1 MNKPLSAVLTRK
13 YMLVLGLLLV
23 ASLMAFFV
31 FQELLG
37 SQITAQVVN
46 ESGRQRMLA
55 HRIALLAERLP
66 RDNSQASRFM
76 LAEAAHDLKTTH
88 AFVLTRLH
96 QTGFV
101 TGLLTSESDVD
112 AHASTLN
119 RGVRAF
125 LMDTE
130 EALRAAADGRPSPQL
145 ADRLTLQVT
154 SVLAAEFEAN
164 MRHFERLAQQ
174 REEWLQVFAI
184 VGEGM
189 TILLIV
195 FSAFKVF
202 RPLVSEVGSKI
213 KQLEHLEAYYRSMMN
228 NVGDG
233 VVTFDSD
240 LIVLYANTAFEAM
253 TKRGTEQL
261 VGRSL
266 TEILPEVATLDGLF
280 TTRTRRLELVHST
293 GEGTALIF
301 DVSLFVFE
309 FEGHLQGIAS
319 FRDVTERKAL
329 EDRLRTFYYAI
340 EHSPL
345 SIVITNTSGVIEY
358 ANLRCSE
365 TSGFD
370 LTMIIGST
378 PRIFK
383 SGQTAPDVYRAMW
396 RTLLEGRE
404 WYGEMLNKRQNGELY
419 WEFEAV
425 SALKNEKGDITH
437 FIAIKE
443 DVTDQKRSAA
453 ALIDAKRQAEIA
465 NRAKSE
471 FLANMSHELRT
482 PLNAII
488 GFSEVMTM
496 ELFGPQ
502 GNPKY
507 MEYSQ
512 AIQDSA
518 KHLLSIINDVLDF
531 SKLEAGRV
539 SLYEE
544 TVKVA
549 DVMAPVLLI
558 AKERADARGIRLMV
572 GESGDA
578 FDGLPYIHVD
588 ALRYKQVL
596 LNIITNAIK
605 FTPVGG
611 NVRVDGRLLHD
622 GGLDIIVRDTGIGM
636 KEEDIPK
643 ALERFGQVDSALH
656 RKYEGTGLG
665 LPISK
670 TLIELHGGTLKL
682 ESKINVGTIAVIHLP
697 SDRVSFDPASGSMI
711 EKQRP
716 FLAG

>member
-1 MNKPLSAVLTRK
+1 MTKPLSAVLTRK
-13 YMLVLGLLLV
+13 YMLVLGLLLAV
-23 ASLMAFFV
+23 SMLAFLI
-31 FQELLG
+31 FQQLLS
-37 SQITAQVVN
+37 SQITAQLVD

-55 HRIALLAERLP
+55 HRIALYAELLT
-66 RDNSQASRFM
+66 RDNSQTYRAA
-76 LAEAAHDLKTTH
+76 LGDAIDDLEATH
-88 AFVLTRLH
+88 AYVQTRLH
-96 QTGFV
+96 RTGFV
-101 TGLLTSESDVD
+101 GGLLTSAPDID
-112 AHASTLN
+112 RHAGRLEV
-119 RGVRAF
+119 GVREF
-125 LMDTE
+125 L
-130 EALRAAADGRPSPQL
+130 ADARQTLQL
-145 ADRLTLQVT
+145 AGEGQTKREVVDRLLIKATATLPE
-154 SVLAAEFEAN
+154 EFEAN
-164 MRHFERLAQQ
+164 MHHFQVLWQQ
-174 REEWLQVFAI
+174 REDWLQVFAV

-189 TILLIV
+189 TILLLV
-195 FSAFKVF
+195 FSAFKIF
-202 RPLVSEVGSKI
+202 RPLVTEVGSKI

-240 LIVLYANTAFEAM
+240 LVVQYANNAFEAM
-253 TKRGTEQL
+253 TKRSTDQL

-266 TEILPEVATLDGLF
+266 AEILPEVAALDGLF
-280 TTRTRRLELVHST
+280 TTRTRRLEIVHST

-329 EDRLRTFYYAI
+329 EDRLRTFFYAI

-358 ANLRCSE
+358 ANRRCSE
-365 TSGFD
+365 TSGFELD
-370 LTMIIGST
+370 QIIGST

-383 SGQTAPDVYRAMW
+383 SGQTGPDVYRAMW
-396 RTLLEGRE
+396 RSLLEGRE

-425 SALKNEKGDITH
+425 SALKNDKGDITH

-544 TVKVA
+544 TVKVSE
-549 DVMAPVLLI
+549 VMAPVLLI
-558 AKERADARGIRLMV
+558 AKERADARGIKLIL
-572 GESGDA
+572 GDSA
-578 FDGLPYIHVD
+578 DGFNGLPYIHVD

-596 LNIITNAIK
+596 LNIITNAVK

-611 NVRVDGRLLHD
+611 TVRVDGRLLQD

-670 TLIELHGGTLKL
+670 TLIELHGGALKL
-682 ESKINVGTIAVIHLP
+682 ESKLNVGTTAVVHLP
-697 SDRVSFDPASGSMI
+697 SSRVLFDPASGEMH
-711 EKQRP
+711 EKKRP
-716 FLAG
+716 LMAE

>member
-1 MNKPLSAVLTRK
+1 MTKPLSADLTKK
-13 YMLVLGLLLV
+13 YTLVLGLLLV
-23 ASLMAFFV
+23 VSLMAFFV
-31 FQELLG
+31 FQELLRT
-37 SQITAQVVN
+37 QITAEVVN

-55 HRIALLAERLP
+55 HRIALYAEMLP
-66 RDNSQASRFM
+66 RDN
-76 LAEAAHDLKTTH
+76 LAAHRAALQQSVLELERTH
-88 AFVLTRLH
+88 DIVQARLR

-101 TGLLTSESDVD
+101 TALLATDRNIQRHGD
-112 AHASTLN
+112 QLN
-119 RGVRAF
+119 SSVRAF
-125 LMDTE
+125 ITDGIA
-130 EALRAAADGRPSPQL
+130 ALQAANAGHPSQEI
-145 ADRLTLQVT
+145 ADRLLLQATGTL
-154 SVLAAEFEAN
+154 LEEFEAN
-164 MRHFERLAQQ
+164 MAHFERLARQ
-174 REEWLQVFAI
+174 REDWLQIFAI
-184 VGEGM
+184 VGEAV
-189 TILLIV
+189 TILLILA
-195 FSAFKVF
+195 SAFKVF
-202 RPLVSEVGSKI
+202 RPLVSEIGSKI

-233 VVTFDSD
+233 VVTFDAD
-240 LIVLYANTAFEAM
+240 LVILYANSAFEAM
-253 TKRGTEQL
+253 TKRVAHQL
-261 VGRSL
+261 VGRSMA
-266 TEILPEVATLDGLF
+266 EVLPEVAAIEGLF

-301 DVSLFVFE
+301 DVSLFIFE
-309 FEGHLQGIAS
+309 FEGNLQCIAS
-319 FRDVTERKAL
+319 LRDITERKTL
-329 EDRLRTFYYAI
+329 EDKLRTFFYAI

-358 ANLRCSE
+358 ANRRCSE
-365 TSGFD
+365 TSGFE
-370 LTMIIGST
+370 LTEIIGST

-383 SGQTAPDVYRAMW
+383 SGQTSPDVYRAMW

-404 WYGEMLNKRQNGELY
+404 WYGEMLNKRKSGELY

-425 SALKNEKGDITH
+425 SALKNGKGDITH

-453 ALIDAKRQAEIA
+453 QLIDAKRQAEIA

-518 KHLLSIINDVLDF
+518 KHLLSIINDILDF

-558 AKERADARGIRLMV
+558 AKERADARGIRLIA
-572 GESGDA
+572 GEGGDS

-611 NVRVDGRLLHD
+611 TVRVDGRLLQD
-622 GGLDIIVRDTGIGM
+622 GALDVIVRDTGIGM
-636 KEEDIPK
+636 KEDDIPK

-682 ESKINVGTIAVIHLP
+682 ESKLNIGTTAVIHLP
-697 SDRVSFDPASGSMI
+697 ADRVTFDPASGSMI
-711 EKQRP
+711 EKKRP
-716 FLAG
+716 QMAE